1 MLEIIDKKTLDK
13 INLFGLLVNFISGKW
28 KFVMGAFAVQNTIL
42 EDSESRKDSRIIFNG
57 KKPVVAECFTD
68 DSHFKASIQDLC
80 TSGVFICTD
89 RKFSIGQEISL
100 TLWFPESG
108 KKMMASGEIVRIE
121 YSGIGVKFKIL
132 FSK

>member
-1 MLEIIDKKTLDK
+1 
-13 INLFGLLVNFISGKW
+13 
-28 KFVMGAFAVQNTIL
+28 MGAFAAQNTTI

-57 KKPVVAECFTD
+57 KKSVMAECFTV
-68 DSHFKASIQDLC
+68 DSRFKASVHDLC

-100 TLWFPESG
+100 TFWFPESG

-132 FSK
+132 FTK